1 MLKFRLRWLLLLVLA
16 LLSTAITEA
25 KRKKT
30 PFARRYG
37 KNPENFYS
45 GLRFLGILIVL
56 IVAPVI
62 LNFCYN
68 VYKDPASPDILSSL
82 WRELKKRSVGYLGT
96 RGGKVKRRKVAR
108 DSLSRRSLGDDR
120 DQERFNNGRK
130 DNETFDDDES
140 VYSLDETVS
149 STGTDTTHRNKFD

>member
-1 MLKFRLRWLLLLVLA
+1 MLKFRLRWLLLMALA
-16 LLSTAITEA
+16 LLSTVIIEA

-45 GLRFLGILIVL
+45 GLRFLGILIIL

-82 WRELKKRSVGYLGT
+82 WREFKKRSVGYLGT
-96 RGGKVKRRKVAR
+96 RGGKGKRRKAAR
-108 DSLSRRSLGDDR
+108 DGLSRKSRDDDR
-120 DQERFNNGRK
+120 DQEGFNTARTE
-130 DNETFDDDES
+130 NETIDDDES
-140 VYSLDETVS
+140 VYSLETVS
-149 STGTDTTHRNKFD
+149 STGSTAHRSHKDD